1 MVSIGGDPYG
11 GWAKNFLDYWY
22 GKRVIEAVRESE
34 KRVRLR
40 AEVKKNNPSM
50 SREELNAE
58 IRRIR
63 NEQIDKEFDLL
74 QKELINAAEGIKKNK
89 DTTKESSDK
98 ESDF

>member
-11 GWAKNFLDYWY
+11 GWAKDFLDYWY
-22 GKRVIEAVRESE
+22 GERIVEAVRDAE

-58 IRRIR
+58 IRRILE
-63 NEQIDKEFDLL
+63 EQSNKRLDLL
-74 QKELINAAEGIKKNK
+74 EKELLSATERFRKNREKTEEYEG
-89 DTTKESSDK
+89 
-98 ESDF
+98 

>member
-11 GWAKNFLDYWY
+11 GWAKDFLDYWY
-22 GKRVIEAVRESE
+22 GERIVEAVRDAE

-58 IRRIR
+58 IRRVR
-63 NEQIDKEFDLL
+63 NEQIDKEF
-74 QKELINAAEGIKKNK
+74 ELIDKQLLSAAEGIRKKRDK
-89 DTTKESSDK
+89 TKETSDK
-98 ESDF
+98 ESNF